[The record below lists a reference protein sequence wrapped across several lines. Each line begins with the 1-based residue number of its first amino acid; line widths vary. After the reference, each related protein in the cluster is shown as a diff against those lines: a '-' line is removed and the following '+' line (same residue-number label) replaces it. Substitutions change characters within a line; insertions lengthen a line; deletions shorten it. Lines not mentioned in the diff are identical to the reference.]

1 MRIAR
6 KRGKGMDLTV
16 ANAIADPFAW
26 EQLKKMKDLPP
37 DIDLGKMK

>member
-6 KRGKGMDLTV
+6 KRGKGMDTAV

-26 EQLKKMKDLPP
+26 EQWRKLKILKKVLN
-37 DIDLGKMK
+37 LEKMK